1 MNNSR
6 WLIFAGMIV
15 LAFWVGRISSR
26 EHVTPMTP
34 STSSE
39 VQPVPVTSQSPEK
52 TKPTDLQSPS
62 TATTPHIEPTIAPV
76 PTAFSSRREFLTLK
90 KQYDATLE
98 NFAKHDAQF
107 NTSAKI
113 GDSDWNKVL
122 AFKLIEGPVRFRFES
137 GEVSKLKIRLSGTK
151 MDAQFGVRYRTVTSS
166 GTSVLRMISRT
177 SDISNGDGIGLSRD
191 GRAFHVVVDNPVEE
205 GQWLDYSRFAVP
217 VPLDW
222 AGKREIETDVYGLND
237 RLFWETVGTAILTK
251 RSAP

>member
-26 EHVTPMTP
+26 EHVTPTTP

-39 VQPVPVTSQSPEK
+39 AQPVPVAAQSPDK
-52 TKPTDLQSPS
+52 TKSTDLQPS
-62 TATTPHIEPTIAPV
+62 STTTTPHIEQTIAPV
-76 PTAFSSRREFLTLK
+76 PTAFSSRREFLTIK

-98 NFAKHDAQF
+98 NFAKHDPQF
-107 NTSAKI
+107 STSVKI

-137 GEVSKLKIRLSGTK
+137 GEVSKLRINLSGTK
-151 MDAQFGVRYRTVTSS
+151 MDAQFGVRYRTVTSA
-166 GTSVLRMISRT
+166 GTSVIKTT
-177 SDISNGDGIGLSRD
+177 SVTSGISNGGGIGLSRD
-191 GRAFHVVVDNPVEE
+191 GRAFHVVVDNPVEN

-237 RLFWETVGTAILTK
+237 KFVWETIGTAMLTK